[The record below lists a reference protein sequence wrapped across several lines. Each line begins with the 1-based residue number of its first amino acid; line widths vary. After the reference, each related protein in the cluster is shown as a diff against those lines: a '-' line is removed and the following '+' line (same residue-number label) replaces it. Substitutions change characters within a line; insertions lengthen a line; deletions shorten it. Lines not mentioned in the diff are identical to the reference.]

1 MSHRGEYLR
10 FHGSSSCAY
19 IRFVYLIPMKYQY
32 INLTYKL
39 QPFVVAWLGQHQQ
52 WHHKALSSMRWY
64 RMSNSSSLRDGILLP
79 TVGSSFCESHAD
91 QYLPLLA
98 CCARYHPVL
107 KLLSIGFIFWYIAT
121 VINIWWHACFIYS
134 LIRKPILSL
143 SENYVTYQYFIYIVS
158 LHHS

>member
-10 FHGSSSCAY
+10 CHGSSSCAY

-52 WHHKALSSMRWY
+52 WHHKALSSMRWHH
-64 RMSNSSSLRDGILLP
+64 MSNSSSLRDEILLP

-91 QYLPLLA
+91 QYLPLLSFL
-98 CCARYHPVL
+98 CDFSCKQSTSYWIQVL
-107 KLLSIGFIFWYIAT
+107 CLFSVIQPMIG
-121 VINIWWHACFIYS
+121 S
-134 LIRKPILSL
+134 
-143 SENYVTYQYFIYIVS
+143 
-158 LHHS
+158 